1 MAAQLED
8 AHPDRGAASRR
19 TLQLI
24 TVLAPAVAGVLGT
37 IITVIPQL
45 RSKDAAIGNLLQ
57 KVERLEQRNIQNNLV
72 SDSQGRAAADA
83 ARRLN
88 IRGMLLDSSG
98 RRPLGGMEVF
108 LVPQNKPKLIGQT
121 EPDGSFR
128 FPDMPDQRYRIGV
141 RDAAG
146 KITLG
151 EMDEDNRQTTLT
163 GAIPAI
169 VKYQVEK

>member
-8 AHPDRGAASRR
+8 AHPDKGVSSKR
-19 TLQLI
+19 TLQII
-24 TVLAPAVAGVLGT
+24 TVLVPAIAGVLGT
-37 IITVIPQL
+37 FITVLPQL
-45 RSKDAAIGNLLQ
+45 RSKDVAIGDLRQEVMQL
-57 KVERLEQRNIQNNLV
+57 KSNLV
-72 SDSQGRAAADA
+72 PDLKASTPAEAP
-83 ARRLN
+83 RRLN
-88 IRGMLLDSSG
+88 IKGMLLDSSG
-98 RRPLGGMEVF
+98 QRPLGGVEVF

-141 RDAAG
+141 RDASG

-169 VKYQVEK
+169 VRYHVEK